1 MMPVTMAKAG
11 EKNYIAKITGKD
23 EMRAHLA
30 ALGFVVGEC
39 VTVVSSIGGNL
50 ILCIKDSRIALGKEL
65 AQRILI

>member
-23 EMRAHLA
+23 DVRAHLA
-30 ALGFVVGEC
+30 ALGFVVGES
-39 VTVVSSIGGNL
+39 VTVVSSIGGNV
-50 ILCIKDSRIALGKEL
+50 ILCIKDSRIALGREL